1 MASEHRVTRDLLFF
15 VLSFFFPFFLVFCL
29 FFLFV
34 CFFFSLVFESV
45 YSPYVHENEDI
56 SAFGIQIVFVKKF
69 CVKNR
74 NVFFFSYNTL
84 VMIPQQFIY
93 EIYELRQLVEK

>member
-34 CFFFSLVFESV
+34 FFFFALVFESV

-56 SAFGIQIVFVKKF
+56 SAFGIQIVFVKKIL
-69 CVKNR
+69 C
-74 NVFFFSYNTL
+74 
-84 VMIPQQFIY
+84 
-93 EIYELRQLVEK
+93 EK

>member
-1 MASEHRVTRDLLFF
+1 M
-15 VLSFFFPFFLVFCL
+15 
-29 FFLFV
+29 
-34 CFFFSLVFESV
+34 FESV

-74 NVFFFSYNTL
+74 NVSFLNYNTL

-93 EIYELRQLVEK
+93 EIYELRQLVEKWVYNYLLADLHAVTIRF

>member
-1 MASEHRVTRDLLFF
+1 M
-15 VLSFFFPFFLVFCL
+15 
-29 FFLFV
+29 
-34 CFFFSLVFESV
+34 FESV

-74 NVFFFSYNTL
+74 SVFFFNYNTL

>member
-1 MASEHRVTRDLLFF
+1 M
-15 VLSFFFPFFLVFCL
+15 
-29 FFLFV
+29 
-34 CFFFSLVFESV
+34 FESV

-74 NVFFFSYNTL
+74 NVFFFNYNTL

-93 EIYELRQLVEK
+93 EIYELRQLVEKWVYNYLLADLHAVTIRF

>member
-15 VLSFFFPFFLVFCL
+15 VLSFFFSFFLVFCL

-34 CFFFSLVFESV
+34 FFFVFFSSLVFESV

-56 SAFGIQIVFVKKF
+56 SAFGIQIVFVKKIL
-69 CVKNR
+69 CDK
-74 NVFFFSYNTL
+74 
-84 VMIPQQFIY
+84 
-93 EIYELRQLVEK
+93 

>member
-15 VLSFFFPFFLVFCL
+15 VLFFFCFFLVFCL

-34 CFFFSLVFESV
+34 FCFFFSLVFESV
-45 YSPYVHENEDI
+45 YSPYLHENEDI

-74 NVFFFSYNTL
+74 NVFFFNYNTL